1 MKLLCLL
8 CRYSHLLLI
17 TATGAG
23 RSTCHVSAALGMF
36 KASVIQGPTSHEA
49 LLSPGPRLRAE
60 GDFTKTACRG
70 HTSVYA
76 HGVSRASVPSVTG
89 SRVSGAFSPAG
100 KVRAGPGDQPCVGST
115 SRSPD
120 VKDETASPRGCIRQT
135 GRPTIPQPRGWP
147 CEDATS
153 NRRSRLRP
161 RLWVKW
167 Q

>member
-49 LLSPGPRLRAE
+49 LLSPGPHLRTE
-60 GDFTKTACRG
+60 GDFTKTARRG

-76 HGVSRASVPSVTG
+76 HGVNRASVPSVTG
-89 SRVSGAFSPAG
+89 SQVLRRLLTRRRG
-100 KVRAGPGDQPCVGST
+100 
-115 SRSPD
+115 RSW
-120 VKDETASPRGCIRQT
+120 A
-135 GRPTIPQPRGWP
+135 GRPTLRGQHVP
-147 CEDATS
+147 LS
-153 NRRSRLRP
+153 RRER
-161 RLWVKW
+161 
-167 Q
+167 